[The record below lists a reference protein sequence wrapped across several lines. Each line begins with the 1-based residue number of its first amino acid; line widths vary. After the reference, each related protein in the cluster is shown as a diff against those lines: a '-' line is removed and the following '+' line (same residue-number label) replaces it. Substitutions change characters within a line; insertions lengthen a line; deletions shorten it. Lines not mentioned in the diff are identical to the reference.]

1 MKKPN
6 VALIA
11 KNVKSAAVKHSPE
24 ILTGIGIAGMVT
36 TTVLAIRATP
46 RALDLIA
53 RADDEKFDNGHGEHL
68 TKFEVIKVAWKPYI
82 PAAVTCVT
90 SAACLIGASSVS
102 AKRNAVLATAY
113 KLSES
118 ALTEYREKVV
128 ETIGE
133 KKEREVR
140 DKISQDRVTNNPVSN
155 NTVYITG
162 TGDTLFLEPI
172 SKRYF
177 EFDIERLRAIV
188 NTLNERMYSDPF
200 GDPISLSDFYD
211 EINLKRTDIS
221 DDMGWHIDDGSI
233 KLDFHPTMCDDEHS
247 PYYNKPCL
255 AIYYVTPPK
264 WGYDK

>member
-11 KNVKSAAVKHSPE
+11 KNVKSAAIKHSPE
-24 ILTGIGIAGMVT
+24 ILTGIGIAGMIT
-36 TTVLAIRATP
+36 TTVLAVRATP
-46 RALDLIA
+46 RALELIK
-53 RADDEKFDNGHGEHL
+53 DDSRHNHDGDPYAYSNVEA
-68 TKFEVIKVAWKPYI
+68 IKSAWKCYI
-82 PAAVTCVT
+82 PAAVTGTV
-90 SAACLIGASSVS
+90 SVACLIGASSVS

-177 EFDIERLRAIV
+177 EFDIERLRAII

-233 KLDFHPTMCDDEHS
+233 KVDFHPTICDDEHS